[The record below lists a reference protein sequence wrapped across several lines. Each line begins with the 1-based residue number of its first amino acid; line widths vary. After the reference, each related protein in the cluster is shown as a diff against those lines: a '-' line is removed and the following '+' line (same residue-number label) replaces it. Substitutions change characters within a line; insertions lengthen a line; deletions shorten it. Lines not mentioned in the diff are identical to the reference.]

1 MLDMCVMSK
10 TTTSP
15 ISAEQ
20 LAGLPP
26 EFRALLQSVIEH
38 YERQC
43 DELRRQVAE
52 LKAEL
57 QAVRKTPQNSSL
69 PPSTGHPHAKSGGT
83 GESDEAVADA
93 KKK

>member
-1 MLDMCVMSK
+1 MDMCVMSK

-20 LAGLPP
+20 LAVLLP

-38 YERQC
+38 YKRQC

-52 LKAEL
+52 LKGNRPLYES
-57 QAVRKTPQNSSL
+57 AVL
-69 PPSTGHPHAKSGGT
+69 HCA
-83 GESDEAVADA
+83 A
-93 KKK
+93 